1 MRSYLFQG
9 ERVGGMERVLILGA
23 LTFVGYHLVNKMIA
37 EEVEVYGLDFDEFDS
52 MTKINEEKLL
62 LIGRNALFTY
72 YSIRDEDGWKA
83 VEEEKFDTVYFC
95 LYEPNQQNGFR
106 NERVILQY
114 LKRIIKMCEEHKVKL
129 NLISSIEVGS
139 TDESENK
146 RLFSKVEGGLKK
158 GKLQYSV
165 FRVPTLYGPW
175 QPSFMMYHQLILSE
189 LYEKEC
195 DCMNDEE
202 GSDLLYVEDVCEYLW
217 ENGTNEEQLG
227 IYNLLSG
234 KQSLWEKGMNLLRA
248 DDKVNRNNKA
258 VKDEEVVEVVSIK
271 KNTPLEY
278 GLNKQLTHMKKY
290 KELYEG

>member
-1 MRSYLFQG
+1 MFQG
-9 ERVGGMERVLILGA
+9 ERVGGMERVLIIGA

-37 EEVEVYGLDFDEFDS
+37 EEVEVYGLDFDEFEN

-72 YSIRDEDGWKA
+72 YSIRDEDGWRS
-83 VEEEKFDTVYFC
+83 VEGEKFDTVYFC
-95 LYEPNQQNGFR
+95 LYEPNQQSGFR

-114 LKRIIKMCEEHKVKL
+114 LKRIIRMCAEQKVKL
-129 NLISSIEVGS
+129 NLISSIEVGNA
-139 TDESENK
+139 DESENK
-146 RLFSKVEGGLKK
+146 RLFLKVEEGLKK
-158 GKLQYSV
+158 GEAPYSV

-189 LYEKEC
+189 LDEKEC
-195 DCMNDEE
+195 YYASGEN

-217 ENGTNEEQLG
+217 ENGMNEEHLG

-234 KQSLWEKGMNLLRA
+234 KKSLWKIGMNLLRA
-248 DDKVNRNNKA
+248 TDKVNKKNEEERNDA
-258 VKDEEVVEVVSIK
+258 VEVISIK
-271 KNTPLEY
+271 RNTPLEY
-278 GLNKQLTHMKKY
+278 GLNKQLAHMKKY

>member
-9 ERVGGMERVLILGA
+9 ERVGGMKRVLIIGA

-37 EEVEVYGLDFDEFDS
+37 EEIEVYGLDFDEFDS

-72 YSIRDEDGWKA
+72 YSIRDEDGWRS
-83 VEEEKFDTVYFC
+83 VEEESFDTVYFC

-114 LKRIIKMCEEHKVKL
+114 LKRIVRMCEKNNVKL
-129 NLISSIEVGS
+129 NLISSIEIGS
-139 TDESENK
+139 TEESENK
-146 RLFSKVEGGLKK
+146 RLFSKVEEGLKK
-158 GKLQYSV
+158 GELQYSAY
-165 FRVPTLYGPW
+165 RVPTLYGPW

-189 LYEKEC
+189 LDEKEC
-195 DCMNDEE
+195 RCINGEK

-217 ENGTNEEQLG
+217 ENGMNVKHLG

-234 KQSLWEKGMNLLRA
+234 KEELWEKGMSLLHA
-248 DDKVNRNNKA
+248 DDKVNKKN
-258 VKDEEVVEVVSIK
+258 VEVRDEAVEVISIQ
-271 KNTPLEY
+271 KNTPVEF
-278 GLNKQLTHMKKY
+278 GLNKQLAHMKKY

>member
-1 MRSYLFQG
+1 MFQG
-9 ERVGGMERVLILGA
+9 ERVGGMERVLIIGA

-72 YSIRDEDGWKA
+72 YSIRDEDGWRSI
-83 VEEEKFDTVYFC
+83 EEEKFDAVYFC
-95 LYEPNQQNGFR
+95 LYEPNQQSGFR

-114 LKRIIKMCEEHKVKL
+114 LKRIIRLCEEHKVKL
-129 NLISSIEVGS
+129 NLISSIEVGNAA
-139 TDESENK
+139 ESENK
-146 RLFSKVEGGLKK
+146 RLFAKVEEGLKK
-158 GKLQYSV
+158 GEVQYSV

-189 LYEKEC
+189 LGEREC
-195 DCMNDEE
+195 DYASEE
-202 GSDLLYVEDVCEYLW
+202 NGIDLLYVEDVCEYLW
-217 ENGTNEEQLG
+217 ENGMNEERLG

-234 KQSLWEKGMNLLRA
+234 KKSLWKKGMNLLHA
-248 DDKVNRNNKA
+248 EDKVNKENAEGRERA
-258 VKDEEVVEVVSIK
+258 AEDISIK
-271 KNTPLEY
+271 RNTPLEY
-278 GLNKQLTHMKKY
+278 GLNKQLAHMKKY

>member
-9 ERVGGMERVLILGA
+9 ERVGGMKRVLIIGA

-72 YSIRDEDGWKA
+72 YSIRDEDGWRS
-83 VEEEKFDTVYFC
+83 VEEESFDTVYFC
-95 LYEPNQQNGFR
+95 LYEPNQQIGFR

-114 LKRIIKMCEEHKVKL
+114 LKRIVRMCEKNKVKL
-129 NLISSIEVGS
+129 NLISSIEIGS
-139 TDESENK
+139 TEESENK
-146 RLFSKVEGGLKK
+146 HLFSKVEEGLKK
-158 GKLQYSV
+158 GELQYSAY
-165 FRVPTLYGPW
+165 RVPTLYGPW

-189 LYEKEC
+189 LDEKEC
-195 DCMNDEE
+195 RCINGEK
-202 GSDLLYVEDVCEYLW
+202 GSDLLYVEDLCEYLW
-217 ENGTNEEQLG
+217 ENGMNVKHLG

-234 KQSLWEKGMNLLRA
+234 KEELWEKGMSLLHA
-248 DDKVNRNNKA
+248 DDKVNNKN
-258 VKDEEVVEVVSIK
+258 VEVRDEAVEVISIQ
-271 KNTPLEY
+271 KNTPVEF
-278 GLNKQLTHMKKY
+278 GLNKQLAHMKKY

>member
-1 MRSYLFQG
+1 MFQG
-9 ERVGGMERVLILGA
+9 ERVGGMERVLIIGA

-37 EEVEVYGLDFDEFDS
+37 EEVEVYGLDFDEFEN

-72 YSIRDEDGWKA
+72 YSIRDEEGWRS
-83 VEEEKFDTVYFC
+83 VEGEKFDTVYFC

-114 LKRIIKMCEEHKVKL
+114 LKRIIRLCEEHKVKL
-129 NLISSIEVGS
+129 NLISSIEVGNV
-139 TDESENK
+139 DESENK
-146 RLFSKVEGGLKK
+146 RLFAKVEEGLKK
-158 GKLQYSV
+158 GEVEYSV

-189 LYEKEC
+189 LGEKEC
-195 DCMNDEE
+195 YYTSEE
-202 GSDLLYVEDVCEYLW
+202 NAIDLLYVEDVCEYLW
-217 ENGTNEEQLG
+217 ENGMNEEHLG

-234 KQSLWEKGMNLLRA
+234 KKSLWKKGMNLLRA
-248 DDKVNRNNKA
+248 EDKVKKENVEER
-258 VKDEEVVEVVSIK
+258 DETVEVISIK
-271 KNTPLEY
+271 RNTPLEY
-278 GLNKQLTHMKKY
+278 GLNKQLAHMKKY

>member
-9 ERVGGMERVLILGA
+9 ERVGGMERVLIVGA

-62 LIGRNALFTY
+62 LIGRNALLTY
-72 YSIRDEDGWKA
+72 YSIRDEEGWRS
-83 VEEEKFDTVYFC
+83 VEGENFDTVYFC
-95 LYEPNQQNGFR
+95 LYEPNQQSGFR

-114 LKRIIKMCEEHKVKL
+114 LKRVIKMCEEQKIKL
-129 NLISSIEVGS
+129 NLISSIEVES
-139 TDESENK
+139 QEESENK
-146 RLFSKVEGGLKK
+146 RLFLKVEEGLKK

-189 LYEKEC
+189 LDEKEC
-195 DCMNDEE
+195 HCTSEE
-202 GSDLLYVEDVCEYLW
+202 KGSDLLYVEDVCEYLW
-217 ENGTNEEQLG
+217 ENGTNGDHVG
-227 IYNLLSG
+227 IYNLISG
-234 KQSLWEKGMNLLRA
+234 KQSLWEKGMSLLRA
-248 DDKVNRNNKA
+248 DDKVNKNSKGER
-258 VKDEEVVEVVSIK
+258 DEAAEDISIK
-271 KNTPLEY
+271 RNTPLEY
-278 GLNKQLTHMKKY
+278 GLNKQLAHMKKY

>member
-9 ERVGGMERVLILGA
+9 ERVGGMERVLIIGA

-37 EEVEVYGLDFDEFDS
+37 EEVEVYGLDFDEYDS

-72 YSIRDEDGWKA
+72 YPIRDEDGWRS
-83 VEEEKFDTVYFC
+83 VEEENFDAVYFC
-95 LYEPNQQNGFR
+95 LCEPNQQSGFR

-114 LKRIIKMCEEHKVKL
+114 LKRIIKMCEENKVKL
-129 NLISSIEVGS
+129 NLISSIEVGC
-139 TDESENK
+139 TGESENK
-146 RLFSKVEGGLKK
+146 RLFSKVEEGLKK
-158 GKLQYSV
+158 GELQYSV

-189 LYEKEC
+189 LDEKEC
-195 DCMNDEE
+195 RCTSEE
-202 GSDLLYVEDVCEYLW
+202 KGSDLLYIEDVCEYLW
-217 ENGTNEEQLG
+217 GNGTNREHLG

-234 KQSLWEKGMNLLRA
+234 KRSLWEKGMNLLRA
-248 DDKVNRNNKA
+248 DDKVNKNNKEER
-258 VKDEEVVEVVSIK
+258 DEAAEDIPIK
-271 KNTPLEY
+271 RNTPLEY
-278 GLNKQLTHMKKY
+278 GLNKQLAHMKKY

>member
-9 ERVGGMERVLILGA
+9 ERVGGMERVLIIGG

-37 EEVEVYGLDFDEFDS
+37 EEVEVYGLDFDEFEN

-72 YSIRDEDGWKA
+72 YSIRDEDGWKL
-83 VEEEKFDTVYFC
+83 VEGEKFDTVYFC
-95 LYEPNQQNGFR
+95 LYEPNQQSGFR

-114 LKRIIKMCEEHKVKL
+114 LKRIIRLCTEQKVKL
-129 NLISSIEVGS
+129 NLISSIEVGNA
-139 TDESENK
+139 DESENK
-146 RLFSKVEGGLKK
+146 RLFLKVEEGLKK
-158 GKLQYSV
+158 GEAPYSV

-189 LYEKEC
+189 LDEKEC
-195 DCMNDEE
+195 HYASEE
-202 GSDLLYVEDVCEYLW
+202 NGSDLLYVEDVCEYLW
-217 ENGTNEEQLG
+217 ENGMNEEHLG

-234 KQSLWEKGMNLLRA
+234 KKSLWKKGMNLLRA
-248 DDKVNRNNKA
+248 TDKENKKNEEERNDA
-258 VKDEEVVEVVSIK
+258 VEVISIK
-271 KNTPLEY
+271 RNTPLEY
-278 GLNKQLTHMKKY
+278 GLNKQLAHMKKY